1 MLILVQQEK
10 KQGQIHMFQET
21 YFKSC
26 HICQL
31 KIMYHLEHTNHDI
44 SLTFLYQNFYKMFFC
59 AFSLDQ

>member
-44 SLTFLYQNFYKMFFC
+44 SLTFLYQNF
-59 AFSLDQ
+59 